1 MISISAFSVSAD
13 LFGSSY
19 LSHSIANKSS
29 PRLKHSSMSPFRDV
43 AEVQH
48 SSLIHKN
55 SCQSN
60 PGMGSE
66 KCPAQR
72 AEGPSPFSLIQGY
85 ASDDSLD
92 NNNND
97 NDEIQVENASLAI
110 GSGSIGVQTI
120 ANEDAGRSPEC
131 SPVSQSAV
139 SETDRT
145 PNVAEKSTDAS
156 SDTANEECIQ
166 KNSLRDDNTKIAFDI
181 SNLPRED
188 VKNSSGFLK
197 IDEFGRLAREGSSD
211 SDSGDSPRYTRRRG
225 KRETSWSRSRSP
237 YDRRRWSPRRRKDKR
252 GRSRR

>member
-1 MISISAFSVSAD
+1 MSAG
-13 LFGSSY
+13 LCGSSY
-19 LSHSIANKSS
+19 LSHSIGNKSS
-29 PRLKHSSMSPFRDV
+29 PRLKLSAMSPFQDV

-48 SSLIHKN
+48 SSLVHEN

-60 PGMGSE
+60 PGIGSE
-66 KCPAQR
+66 KFPAQP
-72 AEGPSPFSLIQGY
+72 AEGLSPFSLIQGY
-85 ASDDSLD
+85 ASDDSLE

-97 NDEIQVENASLAI
+97 DDGIRVENASLAI
-110 GSGSIGVQTI
+110 GSGSAEVRTI
-120 ANEDAGRSPEC
+120 PIEDAGRSPEC
-131 SPVSQSAV
+131 SPVSLRAV

-145 PNVAEKSTDAS
+145 SNVAEKSTDAS
-156 SDTANEECIQ
+156 SDTANEERIQ
-166 KNSLRDDNTKIAFDI
+166 KNALRDDNTNTAFDI

-188 VKNSSGFLK
+188 VKNTSGFLK

-225 KRETSWSRSRSP
+225 KREKSWSRSPSP